1 MLKSHGYY
9 DSFLYTLGTINHPN
23 LFGWQGNASLLTVEE
38 LVDDIVI
45 IKSVDD
51 CPDVRIGVGDGIFQF
66 LV

>member
-45 IKSVDD
+45 IKSVED
-51 CPDVRIGVGDGIFQF
+51 CPDVRIGVGDGSFQF